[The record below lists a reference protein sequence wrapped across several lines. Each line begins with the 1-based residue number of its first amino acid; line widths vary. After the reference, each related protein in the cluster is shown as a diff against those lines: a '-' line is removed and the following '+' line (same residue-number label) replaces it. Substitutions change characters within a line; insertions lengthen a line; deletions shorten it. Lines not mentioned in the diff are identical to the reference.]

1 MVVRAVIAVIAVMA
15 VMAMRAASHAAILLS
30 AAGPG

>member
-1 MVVRAVIAVIAVMA
+1 MAVRAARA
-15 VMAMRAASHAAILLS
+15 VMAMRAMRAASHVAILLS